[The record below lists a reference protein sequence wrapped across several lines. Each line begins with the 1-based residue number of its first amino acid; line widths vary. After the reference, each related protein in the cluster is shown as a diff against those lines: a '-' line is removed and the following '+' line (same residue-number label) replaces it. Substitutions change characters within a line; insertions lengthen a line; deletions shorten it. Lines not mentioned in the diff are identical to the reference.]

1 MVFAIHQHESATG
14 IHVSPPPQ
22 PFSFINDT
30 FKCFR
35 CTVLIG
41 AKPEVNSLW
50 CLAHGIKLSN
60 WYVSITVF
68 KTKCSLPQNVR

>member
-1 MVFAIHQHESATG
+1 MEDNYNTVMVSATHQHESAIG
-14 IHVSPPPQ
+14 IPVSPPPQ
-22 PFSFINDT
+22 LFCFINDT

-60 WYVSITVF
+60 WYVSITVC
-68 KTKCSLPQNVR
+68 KTR